1 MQEFSKKKKVSIL
14 VLLKISSQWTFP
26 EKVDTEKGRIRY
38 TKREGSEEMRDKRY
52 RTYTPEFKREAL
64 ELLKSSGKSAGQ
76 VERELG
82 ITPGMLLKWRAK
94 YQVVTGE
101 SEPSRLEPSELEA
114 AKREIQRLQRELR
127 EMAEEREILKKVVS
141 IFSKKGA

>member
-1 MQEFSKKKKVSIL
+1 LRFLTPFHGVKN
-14 VLLKISSQWTFP
+14 WAFP

-38 TKREGSEEMRDKRY
+38 TGREGSDEMKDRHY
-52 RTYTPEFKREAL
+52 RTYTDEFKREAL

-76 VERELG
+76 LERELG

-94 YQVVTGE
+94 YQVVTNE
-101 SEPSRLEPSELEA
+101 REAARLEPSDLEA
-114 AKREIQRLQRELR
+114 AKREIQRLERELR

>member
-1 MQEFSKKKKVSIL
+1 M
-14 VLLKISSQWTFP
+14 
-26 EKVDTEKGRIRY
+26 DTEKGRIRY
-38 TKREGSEEMRDKRY
+38 TEGERDEEMAGRHN

-64 ELLKSSGKSAGQ
+64 ELLKNSGKSAGQ

-82 ITPGMLLKWRAK
+82 ITPGMLMKWRAK
-94 YQVVTGE
+94 YQVVTSE
-101 SEPSRLEPSELEA
+101 SEPPRLEPSELEA

-141 IFSKKGA
+141 IFSKKDA